1 MRPHVPTITFFR
13 GSGLRWQEEMAGQDR
28 GATSKTMRWDTERR
42 QESRATT
49 RRTGEVAHFN
59 I

>member
-28 GATSKTMRWDTERR
+28 GATSKGDAMGYGKKARVKSHDEKNRR
-42 QESRATT
+42 GRP
-49 RRTGEVAHFN
+49 F
-59 I
+59 